1 MFVVL
6 CQRFMRLT
14 WLAAE
19 ERTTTK
25 EHVVTSILSGHSLI
39 PFVRGNRQMLV
50 RHVDLRDVLGE
61 HEKLGLRLTSP
72 DLAYIP
78 IDHATAGTP
87 QPYRWMDYLFYCSY
101 TDILPLRLQVLLLS
115 VVRPKGCL

>member
-1 MFVVL
+1 
-6 CQRFMRLT
+6 MRLT

-39 PFVRGNRQMLV
+39 PFVRGNRQMLG

-78 IDHATAGTP
+78 IDHATGWLTATLS
-87 QPYRWMDYLFYCSY
+87 MDGL
-101 TDILPLRLQVLLLS
+101 LVLLFLHGHTTS
-115 VVRPKGCL
+115 SSSGPFANGCSAKGLFVS